1 MSTTMIT
8 AIGFAAA
15 ALTTLAFLPQAV
27 KSWRSRSTSDVSLG
41 MALLLVIGIV
51 LWLAW
56 HVWQLKHEN
65 ATYDEI
71 LRKYGDSETVKSSID
86 DNH

>member
-1 MSTTMIT
+1 MSTTLIT

-41 MALLLVIGIV
+41 MALLLVTGIV
-51 LWLAW
+51 LWLAYG
-56 HVWQLKHEN
+56 LLRADLPIIAAN
-65 ATYDEI
+65 AVTLLLAGSI
-71 LRKYGDSETVKSSID
+71 LVSKLRFG
-86 DNH
+86 

>member
-1 MSTTMIT
+1 MSTTLIT

-41 MALLLVIGIV
+41 MALLLVTGIV
-51 LWLAW
+51 LWLAYG
-56 HVWQLKHEN
+56 LLRADLPIIAAN
-65 ATYDEI
+65 AVSLVLAGSI
-71 LRKYGDSETVKSSID
+71 LVSKLRFG
-86 DNH
+86 